1 MAKQRILIADDDPAI
16 REVVRLLL
24 EGAGYDV
31 AEAADGP
38 SAVEAA
44 SGAFDLIILDVM
56 MPGCSGISACQQI
69 RKKTMTPILFLTA
82 KSQDADKV
90 LGFSAG
96 GDDYLVKPFSY
107 SELTAR
113 VRAMVRRYREYGAAE
128 AAAPAPQRLEFG
140 QVCILPETGEV
151 RLCDESLALTDIESY
166 CYWPPILKRSFPPKT
181 SMKAFGASLISMPPT
196 TRSWYTCGTYA
207 VS

>member
-31 AEAADGP
+31 DEAVDGP
-38 SAVEAA
+38 SAVAAA
-44 SGAFDLIILDVM
+44 SDAFDLIILDVM

-113 VRAMVRRYREYGAAE
+113 VRAMVR
-128 AAAPAPQRLEFG
+128 
-140 QVCILPETGEV
+140 
-151 RLCDESLALTDIESY
+151 LCDESLALTDIEY
-166 CYWPPILKRSFPPKT
+166 RILLLLASNPKKIFSAQNIYESVWGEPYFYASNNT
-181 SMKAFGASLISMPPT
+181 VMVHMRNLRRKLSQDGAYPDLIKT
-196 TRSWYTCGTYA
+196 VWGRGYHIG
-207 VS
+207 